1 MVSTLDITN
10 KLLDEAL
17 ELEAELTGH
26 QQQLTRLTEL
36 HPKVASDYQILQWQD
51 VLDRAWANAHA
62 CRLRC
67 EEGVSRL
74 LLGQS

>member
-17 ELEAELTGH
+17 ELEAELTTH
-26 QQQLTRLTEL
+26 QRELNRLTEL
-36 HPKVASDYQILQWQD
+36 HPALAADYQVLQWQD
-51 VLDRAWANAHA
+51 VLDRAAANTHA
-62 CRLRC
+62 CRLRF
-67 EEGVSRL
+67 EEGISRL